1 MNMNKLTVV
10 GRLTRD
16 VELKDV
22 NGRQCAS
29 FGVASQNKHFNKET
43 QKYDS
48 NFYTVTAWGK
58 TAEIAS
64 QYLKRGH
71 RVGVAGDLI
80 YREYIGTDQKNH
92 GVLEINNAEIDLVET
107 ATEAG
112 KTQAA
117 AAPAQAPAQAYA
129 QAPAQTY
136 APAPAQAYA
145 QVPAQATAP
154 VFSPVET
161 YDSLP
166 F

>member
-117 AAPAQAPAQAYA
+117 AAPAQAPAQTYA
-129 QAPAQTY
+129 QPKAQAY